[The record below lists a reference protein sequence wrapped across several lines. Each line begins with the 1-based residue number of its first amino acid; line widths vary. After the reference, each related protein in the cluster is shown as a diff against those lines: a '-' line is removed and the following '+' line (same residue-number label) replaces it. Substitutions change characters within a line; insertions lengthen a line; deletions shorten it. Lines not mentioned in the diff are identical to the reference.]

1 MRKRSHAGLA
11 AACAAFACVVG
22 TTITGGAQ
30 DRRPAGRQSPDSV
43 VVNTDEVLFDIVV
56 RDKRGRVVNDLTA
69 SDFEVYEDG
78 VRQEISSFRLA
89 APANAPAGRADG
101 ATSND
106 RRDDKG
112 RAVGAGATNN
122 TPERA
127 GTDANG
133 NGANG
138 VSPGANGIVN
148 GANGVSAVA
157 FVFDR
162 LSPDARA
169 RASKAALSYLQES
182 ANGGELFGVFVTDL
196 SALVLQPFTD
206 DRELVKSGLEKTSL
220 HNPSLYTSNN
230 VTTRA
235 VRDQETLDMLR
246 AQNGRSAG
254 PEQKLRTSSLTLL
267 EFIEE
272 MERNQQGNA
281 TTRGLLFVA
290 SSLRPLPGRKAVIF
304 FSEGMILPPS
314 VVETFRAVIDAANRN
329 NVSFYTVDAAGL
341 RAESKTSETTKEII
355 SRSDH
360 RMAELGL
367 KGDPGSPMTKG
378 LERNEDILRFNP
390 DSGLGQLAN
399 ETGGFLITDSN
410 DLSGGLRRVDEDL
423 HSYYLL
429 SYAPKNLN
437 YDGHFRKIEVKV
449 RRTGLAVQSRGG
461 YFAIKGTFASPVLSY
476 EAPALAALEKT
487 PKADAFPFL
496 AGGFSFPERERAGL
510 APVVG
515 DLPLSA
521 FTFRADG
528 EKKSYETDFSVV
540 ALLKDHAGQVVEKL
554 SKRYR
559 LTGPLE
565 KVEAEKQGRVL
576 FYREAEL
583 EPGRYALEVVAYDA
597 PTGRASVRTGSVEVH
612 AADEG
617 GLRLSDVVFLKR
629 AEPAGAADEK
639 RGNPFRVADMLVSPN
654 LGEPIRRSLGQA
666 PFFFTAYT
674 RPGGGARPKLTIEL
688 RQQGR
693 TLAQMPGDLPEP
705 DAAGRIQYLA
715 GLPLEKIPAGTYELR
730 VTVGDAA
737 TSVTRSGFFTL
748 VD

>member
-1 MRKRSHAGLA
+1 MRKLSHAG
-11 AACAAFACVVG
+11 AAFACAVLACVAG

-43 VVNTDEVLFDIVV
+43 VVNTDEVLFDVVV
-56 RDKRGRVVNDLTA
+56 RDRRGRVVNDLTA
-69 SDFEVYEDG
+69 ADFEVYEDG
-78 VRQEISSFRLA
+78 VRQEINSFRLV
-89 APANAPAGRADG
+89 APAGAAANAGGRTASTGGD
-101 ATSND
+101 N
-106 RRDDKG
+106 KG
-112 RAVGAGATNN
+112 RAGGATNI

-127 GTDANG
+127 AADGAHGGG
-133 NGANG
+133 NG
-138 VSPGANGIVN
+138 VVN

-169 RASKAALSYLQES
+169 RAYKAALSYLDES

-196 SALVLQPFTD
+196 SALVLQPFTA
-206 DRELVKSGLEKTSL
+206 DRGLVKSGLEKAGL
-220 HNPSLYTSNN
+220 HNPSLYASNN
-230 VTTRA
+230 VATRA
-235 VRDQETLDMLR
+235 VRDQETLDMLKE
-246 AQNGRSAG
+246 QQGQGGNSG
-254 PEQKLRTSSLTLL
+254 PFAKLRTSSLTML

-290 SSLRPLPGRKAVIF
+290 SSLRALPGRKAVIF

-314 VVETFRAVIDAANRN
+314 TMETFRAVIDAANRN

-341 RAESKTSETTKEII
+341 RAESKTAETTKELT

-367 KGDPGSPMTKG
+367 KGDPGGPMTKG

-399 ETGGFLITDSN
+399 QTGGFLITDSN
-410 DLSGGLRRVDEDL
+410 DLGGRLRRVDEDL

-429 SYAPKNLN
+429 SYAPRNLN
-437 YDGHFRKIEVKV
+437 YDGHFRKIEVRL
-449 RRTGLAVQSRGG
+449 RRTGLAVQSRKG

-496 AGGFSFPERERAGL
+496 ARGFSFPERERAGL
-510 APVVG
+510 APVLV
-515 DLPLSA
+515 DVPLSA
-521 FTFRADG
+521 FTFRADA
-528 EKKSYETDFSVV
+528 EKKIYETDFSVV
-540 ALLKDHAGQVVEKL
+540 ALLKDQSGQVVEKL
-554 SKRYR
+554 SRQYR

-565 KVEAEKQGRVL
+565 KIGEEKQGRVL

-583 EPGRYALEVVAYDA
+583 EPGRYTLEVIAYDA
-597 PTGRASVRTGSVEVH
+597 PTGRAGVRTGAVEVP
-612 AADEG
+612 AAEEG

-629 AEPAGAADEK
+629 AEPAGAGDEEK

-654 LGEPIRRSLGQA
+654 LGEPVRRSLKQA
-666 PFFFTAYT
+666 PFFFTAYA
-674 RPGGGARPKLTIEL
+674 RPGARPRLTIEL

-693 TLAQMPGDLPEP
+693 TLAQMPGELPAA
-705 DAAGRIQYLA
+705 DASGRTQYLA

-730 VTVGDAA
+730 VTIGDASA
-737 TSVTRSGFFTL
+737 SVTRSGYFTL
-748 VD
+748 ED

>member
-1 MRKRSHAGLA
+1 MRKRSHAGVA
-11 AACAAFACVVG
+11 FACTVFACVVV
-22 TTITGGAQ
+22 TTINGGAQ
-30 DRRPAGRQSPDSV
+30 DRRPAARQSPDSV
-43 VVNTDEVLFDIVV
+43 VVNTDEVLFDVVV

-78 VRQEISSFRLA
+78 VRQELNSFRLV
-89 APANAPAGRADG
+89 APASATENADGGATPTGRNNGGRAG
-101 ATSND
+101 
-106 RRDDKG
+106 
-112 RAVGAGATNN
+112 GAGATSS
-122 TPERA
+122 TPESA
-127 GTDANG
+127 VANG
-133 NGANG
+133 VGNVNGVSSGANG
-138 VSPGANGIVN
+138 VVN
-148 GANGVSAVA
+148 GAGGVSAVA

-169 RASKAALSYLQES
+169 RAYKAALNYLDES
-182 ANGGELFGVFVTDL
+182 ANRGELFGVFVTDL

-206 DRELVKSGLEKTSL
+206 DRELVKSGLEKAGL

-230 VTTRA
+230 VVTRA
-235 VRDQETLDMLR
+235 VREQETVDMLR
-246 AQNGRSAG
+246 AQQGRGAG

-290 SSLRPLPGRKAVIF
+290 SSLRALPGRKAVIF

-314 VVETFRAVIDAANRN
+314 TMETFRAVINAANRN

-341 RAESKTSETTKEII
+341 RTESKTAETTKEII

-399 ETGGFLITDSN
+399 QTGGFLITDSN
-410 DLSGGLRRVDEDL
+410 DLSGRLRRVDEDL

-437 YDGHFRKIEVKV
+437 YDGHFRKIEVKL
-449 RRTGLAVQSRGG
+449 RRTGLAVQSRKG

-496 AGGFSFPERERAGL
+496 AAGFSFPERERAGL
-510 APVVG
+510 APVLV
-515 DLPLSA
+515 DVPLSA
-521 FTFRADG
+521 FTFRADA
-528 EKKSYETDFSVV
+528 EKKLYETDFSVV
-540 ALLKDHAGQVVEKL
+540 ALLKDQAGQVVEKL
-554 SKRYR
+554 SKQYR
-559 LTGPLE
+559 LTGPID

-583 EPGRYALEVVAYDA
+583 EPGRYTLEVVAYDA
-597 PTGRASVRTGSVEVH
+597 PTGRASVRTGAVEVP
-612 AADEG
+612 AGEEG

-629 AEPAGAADEK
+629 AEPAGAGEEK
-639 RGNPFRVADMLVSPN
+639 RGNPFRVADMIVSPN
-654 LGEPIRRSLGQA
+654 LGEPIRRSLRQA

-674 RPGGGARPKLTIEL
+674 RPGAARPKLTIEL

-730 VTVGDAA
+730 VTIGDAA
-737 TSVTRSGFFTL
+737 TTVTRSGYFTL
-748 VD
+748 ED

>member
-1 MRKRSHAGLA
+1 MRKRSHAGV
-11 AACAAFACVVG
+11 AFACAVLACAVV
-22 TTITGGAQ
+22 TTNRGGAQ

-43 VVNTDEVLFDIVV
+43 VVNTDEVLFDVVV
-56 RDKRGRVVNDLTA
+56 RDKRGRVVNDLAA

-78 VRQEISSFRLA
+78 VRQEINSFRLV
-89 APANAPAGRADG
+89 APAGAGANADG
-101 ATSND
+101 GATPNG
-106 RRDDKG
+106 RGEGKG
-112 RAVGAGATNN
+112 RAGVAGATDN

-127 GTDANG
+127 AANSGVG

-138 VSPGANGIVN
+138 VVN

-169 RASKAALSYLQES
+169 RAYKAALSYLDES

-206 DRELVKSGLEKTSL
+206 DRELVKSGLEKAGS

-235 VRDQETLDMLR
+235 VRDQETLDMLKG
-246 AQNGRSAG
+246 QQGRGGSG
-254 PEQKLRTSSLTLL
+254 PFAKLRTSSLTLL

-290 SSLRPLPGRKAVIF
+290 SSLRALPGRKAVIF

-314 VVETFRAVIDAANRN
+314 TMETFRAVVNAANRN

-341 RAESKTSETTKEII
+341 RAESKTAETTKEII

-399 ETGGFLITDSN
+399 QTGGFLITDSN
-410 DLSGGLRRVDEDL
+410 DLSGRLRRVDEDL

-429 SYAPKNLN
+429 SYAPKNLS
-437 YDGHFRKIEVKV
+437 YDGHFRKIEVRL
-449 RRTGLAVQSRGG
+449 RRTGLAVQSRTG
-461 YFAIKGTFASPVLSY
+461 YFAVKGTFASPVLSY

-496 AGGFSFPERERAGL
+496 AAGFSFPERERAGL
-510 APVVG
+510 APVLV
-515 DLPLSA
+515 DVPLSA
-521 FTFRADG
+521 FTFRADV
-528 EKKSYETDFSVV
+528 EKKVYETDFSVV
-540 ALLKDHAGQVVEKL
+540 ALLKDQAGQVIEKL
-554 SKRYR
+554 SRQYR

-565 KVEAEKQGRVL
+565 RVEQEKQGRVL

-583 EPGRYALEVVAYDA
+583 EPGRYALEVIAYDA
-597 PTGRASVRTGSVEVH
+597 PTGRASVRTGAVEVP
-612 AADEG
+612 AGEEG

-629 AEPAGAADEK
+629 AEPAGAANEEM
-639 RGNPFRVADMLVSPN
+639 RGNPFRVADMIVSPN
-654 LGEPIRRSLGQA
+654 LGEPIRRSLKQA

-674 RPGGGARPKLTIEL
+674 RPGARPRLTIEL

-693 TLAQMPGDLPEP
+693 TLAQMPGELPEP

-715 GLPLEKIPAGTYELR
+715 GLPLEKIPAGSYELR
-730 VTVGDAA
+730 VTVGDASA
-737 TSVTRSGFFTL
+737 SVTRSGYFTL
-748 VD
+748 ED

>member
-1 MRKRSHAGLA
+1 MRKRSQAGV
-11 AACAAFACVVG
+11 AFACAVLACVVV
-22 TTITGGAQ
+22 TTIGGGAQ
-30 DRRPAGRQSPDSV
+30 ERRPAARQSPDSV
-43 VVNTDEVLFDIVV
+43 VVNTDEVLFDVVV
-56 RDKRGRVVNDLTA
+56 RDKRGRVVNDLAA

-78 VRQEISSFRLA
+78 VRQEVDSFRLVSPAANAGGGA
-89 APANAPAGRADG
+89 APSGRG
-101 ATSND
+101 
-106 RRDDKG
+106 DKG
-112 RAVGAGATNN
+112 RAGVAVATNG

-127 GTDANG
+127 AADGAG

-138 VSPGANGIVN
+138 VVN

-169 RASKAALSYLQES
+169 RAYKAALSYLDES

-206 DRELVKSGLEKTSL
+206 DRELVKAGLEKAGL

-230 VTTRA
+230 VATRA
-235 VRDQETLDMLR
+235 VRDQETLDMLKG
-246 AQNGRSAG
+246 QQGRGGSG
-254 PEQKLRTSSLTLL
+254 PFAKLRTSSLTML

-290 SSLRPLPGRKAVIF
+290 SSLRALPGRKAVIF

-314 VVETFRAVIDAANRN
+314 TVETFRAVVDAANRN
-329 NVSFYTVDAAGL
+329 SVSFYAVDAAGL
-341 RAESKTSETTKEII
+341 RAESKTAETTKEII

-399 ETGGFLITDSN
+399 QTGGFLITDSN
-410 DLSGGLRRVDEDL
+410 DLSGRLRRVDEDL

-449 RRTGLAVQSRGG
+449 KRTGLAVQSRKG

-496 AGGFSFPERERAGL
+496 AAGFSFPERGRAGL
-510 APVVG
+510 APVLV
-515 DLPLSA
+515 DVPLSA
-521 FTFRADG
+521 FTFRADV
-528 EKKSYETDFSVV
+528 EKKVYETDFSVV
-540 ALLKDHAGQVVEKL
+540 ALLKDSSGQVV
-554 SKRYR
+554 
-559 LTGPLE
+559 
-565 KVEAEKQGRVL
+565 
-576 FYREAEL
+576 
-583 EPGRYALEVVAYDA
+583 
-597 PTGRASVRTGSVEVH
+597 
-612 AADEG
+612 
-617 GLRLSDVVFLKR
+617 
-629 AEPAGAADEK
+629 
-639 RGNPFRVADMLVSPN
+639 
-654 LGEPIRRSLGQA
+654 
-666 PFFFTAYT
+666 
-674 RPGGGARPKLTIEL
+674 
-688 RQQGR
+688 
-693 TLAQMPGDLPEP
+693 
-705 DAAGRIQYLA
+705 
-715 GLPLEKIPAGTYELR
+715 
-730 VTVGDAA
+730 
-737 TSVTRSGFFTL
+737 
-748 VD
+748 